1 MYYERS
7 SDVRKGLFNLLSWF
21 RRNSHHTSKFQRS
34 PIQQWMLGIVNL
46 NHVGITTLLSCYQL
60 FACIMNHFLT
70 SKNVFRGYY
79 PNLLYFFRRNSHFKY
94 YIERKNESGIVK
106 VDYTANITH
115 IETRLLRSCGLF
127 LRAVIIWE
135 EISFERIGTLTKF
148 TVSPQFQTKAL
159 KEFVS
164 IHDMKYVL
172 SKNTP
177 AMKVKLNSIVAW
189 KSCQLEFEIPIL
201 CRSNKSYKWNWYWT
215 SLQFKNVDN

>member
-1 MYYERS
+1 MLELLHYLAVTNCSHVLWIVFWRPKMFS
-7 SDVRKGLFNLLSWF
+7 KVTIQIFCIFSDVT
-21 RRNSHHTSKFQRS
+21 HTSNIILK
-34 PIQQWMLGIVNL
+34 
-46 NHVGITTLLSCYQL
+46 
-60 FACIMNHFLT
+60 
-70 SKNVFRGYY
+70 
-79 PNLLYFFRRNSHFKY
+79 
-94 YIERKNESGIVK
+94 EKNESGIVK

-201 CRSNKSYKWNWYWT
+201 CRSKKS
-215 SLQFKNVDN
+215 L

>member
-1 MYYERS
+1 MN
-7 SDVRKGLFNLLSWF
+7 KI
-21 RRNSHHTSKFQRS
+21 HTSNIILK
-34 PIQQWMLGIVNL
+34 
-46 NHVGITTLLSCYQL
+46 
-60 FACIMNHFLT
+60 
-70 SKNVFRGYY
+70 
-79 PNLLYFFRRNSHFKY
+79 
-94 YIERKNESGIVK
+94 EKNESGIVK

-189 KSCQLEFEIPIL
+189 KSCQLEFEIPVLLKEPGPPLIWEWGPVCFSRFCWRFL
-201 CRSNKSYKWNWYWT
+201 AQN
-215 SLQFKNVDN
+215 